1 MPSIYGPRASRL
13 AWAINDINRW
23 KKNSFR
29 NVQYGPKTR
38 LIRGIYFWHRGYA
51 ISDLYQRVASSFKTK
66 LKYIVFSFSLGQLT
80 STADP
85 TLPYKGAHFE
95 GRELVVEE
103 IVQKLT
109 QDPDPSRI
117 IIIVGIPGMGKTQ
130 VAIHVSHLL
139 KEEHK
144 KAVIFIEKKQKLTEI
159 CTEIILGINPL
170 APRLSESHDMV
181 TIAKKRL
188 KELKE
193 KKVIVLDNVEGIQQ
207 QDGMEFDDFLRYVE
221 TYAPHVQLI
230 ITTRED
236 VSFRSLNMCKVR
248 LDRLDSES
256 SARLLQDLV
265 SNCEER
271 HIKELGNLC
280 GGIPLVLVNC
290 AGLLE
295 EGFNPED
302 LVARLKE
309 NPIPLFKTNAE
320 DVYNALRQF
329 LVNIS
334 ENIKA
339 NLVRLSVFPSAFSV
353 KDMKALFGDVLQP
366 EAVKNTMIRR
376 SLLRRIDNEK
386 LVLHPLVREF
396 LKAER
401 KLLKMDV
408 VGEKAQY
415 KFNQHYLELL
425 ETSSKQFISKKW
437 SRNAIFTFRT
447 EKANILEMFNNF
459 LQEGGDKKETES
471 CIDFANSTKVLDFL
485 AKVLSPPSECV
496 ELYERC
502 CHIAEASSDKRRLAD
517 SLTALGFLL
526 LSKEAHGGVS
536 DDTLKKFQ
544 RAYEIPQNLPKEQQH
559 CETHAHTMS
568 KLGLCYALQVKLRI
582 ELSVLNFIASIT

>member
-1 MPSIYGPRASRL
+1 M
-13 AWAINDINRW
+13 
-23 KKNSFR
+23 
-29 NVQYGPKTR
+29 VQ
-38 LIRGIYFWHRGYA
+38 
-51 ISDLYQRVASSFKTK
+51 
-66 LKYIVFSFSLGQLT
+66 
-80 STADP
+80 
-85 TLPYKGAHFE
+85 
-95 GRELVVEE
+95 E

-117 IIIVGIPGMGKTQ
+117 IVIVGIPGMGKTQ

-144 KAVIFIEKKQKLTEI
+144 KAVIFIEEKQKLTEI
-159 CTEIILGINPL
+159 CSEILREINPL

-181 TIAKKRL
+181 TIAKKGL

-193 KKVIVLDNVEGIQQ
+193 KKVIVLDSVQGIQQ
-207 QDGMEFDDFLRYVE
+207 QQQQLQQQQQRGGKEFDDFLRYVE

-236 VSFRSLNMCKVR
+236 VGFRSSNICKVR

-256 SARLLQDLV
+256 SAKLLQDLV
-265 SNCEER
+265 PNCEER

-295 EGFNPED
+295 EGFSPED
-302 LVARLKE
+302 LVARLKQK
-309 NPIPLFKTNAE
+309 PIPLLKTNAE

-353 KDMKALFGDVLQP
+353 KDMKALFGDVLEP
-366 EAVKNTMIRR
+366 EDVKNTMIRR

-401 KLLKMDV
+401 KLLNMNV
-408 VGEKAQY
+408 VGEKAQH

-425 ETSSKQFISKKW
+425 ETSSKQFISKRW
-437 SRNAIFTFRT
+437 SQNAISTFRT
-447 EKANILEMFNNF
+447 EKANILEMFTNF
-459 LQEGGDKKETES
+459 LQEEGDKKETES

-485 AKVLSPPSECV
+485 AKVLSPPSECL
-496 ELYERC
+496 ELYKRC
-502 CHIAEASSDKRRLAD
+502 YHIAKASSDTRRLAD
-517 SLTALGFLL
+517 SLTAVGFLRL
-526 LSKEAHGGVS
+526 CKEAHRGVS
-536 DDTLKKFQ
+536 HGALENLQ
-544 RAYEIPQNLPKEQQH
+544 RAYEIRQNLPKELQH
-559 CETHAHTMS
+559 CETHAHTIS

-582 ELSVLNFIASIT
+582 ESSVLYFITSIT

>member
-1 MPSIYGPRASRL
+1 MA
-13 AWAINDINRW
+13 
-23 KKNSFR
+23 
-29 NVQYGPKTR
+29 
-38 LIRGIYFWHRGYA
+38 RGEPFGIGA
-51 ISDLYQRVASSFKTK
+51 ALSDLYQGVVSSLKTK
-66 LKYIVFSFSLGQLT
+66 LKYTVFSFPLGQLT

-85 TLPYKGAHFE
+85 TLPFKGAHFE
-95 GRELVVEE
+95 GREAVVQEV
-103 IVQKLT
+103 VQKLT
-109 QDPDPSRI
+109 QDPNPSRI
-117 IIIVGIPGMGKTQ
+117 IVIVGIPGIGKTQ

-144 KAVIFIEKKQKLTEI
+144 KAVIFIEEKQKLTEI
-159 CTEIILGINPL
+159 CSEILREINPL
-170 APRLSESHDMV
+170 APRLSDSHDMV
-181 TIAKKRL
+181 TIVKKRL
-188 KELKE
+188 KELKQ
-193 KKVIVLDNVEGIQQ
+193 KKVIVLDSVEGIQQ
-207 QDGMEFDDFLRYVE
+207 QQQQQQQSGKEFDDFLRYVE

-236 VSFRSLNMCKVR
+236 VGFRSSNICKVR

-256 SARLLQDLV
+256 SAKLLQDLV
-265 SNCEER
+265 PNCEER
-271 HIKELGNLC
+271 HTKELGNLC

-295 EGFNPED
+295 EGFSPKN

-309 NPIPLFKTNAE
+309 NPIPLFKTVAE

-353 KDMKALFGDVLQP
+353 KDMKALFGDVLDP

-386 LVLHPLVREF
+386 LVLHPLVRDF

-401 KLLKMDV
+401 KLLNMDV
-408 VGEKAQY
+408 VGEKAQH

-425 ETSSKQFISKKW
+425 ETSSKQFINKKW
-437 SRNAIFTFRT
+437 SQNAIFTFRT
-447 EKANILEMFNNF
+447 EKANIMEMFNNF

-502 CHIAEASSDKRRLAD
+502 YHIAKASSDTRRLAD
-517 SLTALGFLL
+517 SLTAVGFLRL
-526 LSKEAHGGVS
+526 CKEAHRGVS
-536 DDTLKKFQ
+536 HDTVKMFQ
-544 RAYEIPQNLPKEQQH
+544 QAYEIRQNLPKELQH
-559 CETHAHTMS
+559 CETHAHTIS
-568 KLGLCYALQVKLRI
+568 KLGLCYALQVKLQI
-582 ELSVLNFIASIT
+582 KSSVLNFITSIT

>member
-1 MPSIYGPRASRL
+1 M
-13 AWAINDINRW
+13 
-23 KKNSFR
+23 
-29 NVQYGPKTR
+29 VQ
-38 LIRGIYFWHRGYA
+38 
-51 ISDLYQRVASSFKTK
+51 
-66 LKYIVFSFSLGQLT
+66 
-80 STADP
+80 
-85 TLPYKGAHFE
+85 
-95 GRELVVEE
+95 E

-109 QDPDPSRI
+109 RDPDPSRI
-117 IIIVGIPGMGKTQ
+117 IVIVGIPGMGKTQ

-144 KAVIFIEKKQKLTEI
+144 KPVVFIEKKQKLTEI

-193 KKVIVLDNVEGIQQ
+193 KKVIVLDSVEGIQQ
-207 QDGMEFDDFLRYVE
+207 QQQQQQQRGGKEFDDFLRYVE

-236 VSFRSLNMCKVR
+236 VGFRSSNICKVR

-256 SARLLQDLV
+256 SAKLLQDLV
-265 SNCEER
+265 PNCEGR
-271 HIKELGNLC
+271 HIKVLGNLC

-295 EGFNPED
+295 EGFSPED
-302 LVARLKE
+302 LVARLKK

-366 EAVKNTMIRR
+366 EDVKNTMIRR
-376 SLLRRIDNEK
+376 SLLRKIDKEK
-386 LVLHPLVREF
+386 VLLHPLVRDF
-396 LKAER
+396 LRAER
-401 KLLKMDV
+401 KLLNMDV
-408 VGEKAQY
+408 VGRKAQH
-415 KFNQHYLELL
+415 KFNQHYLKLL
-425 ETSSKQFISKKW
+425 ETSSKQFISKEW
-437 SRNAIFTFRT
+437 SQNAIFTFRT
-447 EKANILEMFNNF
+447 EKANILEMFTNF
-459 LQEGGDKKETES
+459 LQEVGDKKETES
-471 CIDFANSTKVLDFL
+471 CIDFAYSTKVLDFL
-485 AKVLSPPSECV
+485 AKVLSPPSECL
-496 ELYERC
+496 ELYKRC
-502 CHIAEASSDKRRLAD
+502 YHIAKASSDTRRLAD
-517 SLTALGFLL
+517 SLTAVGFLRL
-526 LSKEAHGGVS
+526 CKEAHRGVS
-536 DDTLKKFQ
+536 HGALENLQ
-544 RAYEIPQNLPKEQQH
+544 RAYEIRQNLPKELQH
-559 CETHAHTMS
+559 CETHAHTIS

-582 ELSVLNFIASIT
+582 ESSVLYFITSIT

>member
-1 MPSIYGPRASRL
+1 M
-13 AWAINDINRW
+13 
-23 KKNSFR
+23 
-29 NVQYGPKTR
+29 
-38 LIRGIYFWHRGYA
+38 
-51 ISDLYQRVASSFKTK
+51 
-66 LKYIVFSFSLGQLT
+66 LGQLT
-80 STADP
+80 ATANP
-85 TLPYKGAHFE
+85 TLPYKGAHFK
-95 GRELVVEE
+95 GRELVVQE

-109 QDPDPSRI
+109 KDSNPSRV

-144 KAVIFIEKKQKLTEI
+144 KAVIFIEEKQKLTEI
-159 CTEIILGINPL
+159 CSEILREINPL

-181 TIAKKRL
+181 NIAKRRL

-193 KKVIVLDNVEGIQQ
+193 KKVIVLDSVEGIQQ
-207 QDGMEFDDFLRYVE
+207 QGGKEFDDFLRYVE

-236 VSFRSLNMCKVR
+236 VGFRSPNIHNVL

-256 SARLLQDLV
+256 SAKLLQDLAPK
-265 SNCEER
+265 CEER

-290 AGLLE
+290 AGLLN
-295 EGFNPED
+295 EGFSPED
-302 LVARLKE
+302 LVALLKE
-309 NPIPLFKTNAE
+309 NPIPLFETNAE
-320 DVYNALRQF
+320 HVYNALRQF

-339 NLVRLSVFPSAFSV
+339 NLVRLSVFPSVFSV

-376 SLLRRIDNEK
+376 SLLRKIDNEK
-386 LVLHPLVREF
+386 LVLHRLVREF

-401 KLLKMDV
+401 KLLNMDD
-408 VGEKAQY
+408 VGNDAEH

-425 ETSSKQFISKKW
+425 ETSSKQFINKKW
-437 SRNAIFTFRT
+437 SQNAISTFRT
-447 EKANILEMFNNF
+447 ERANILEMFKNF
-459 LQEGGDKKETES
+459 LQEGGDKKKAES
-471 CIDFANSTKVLDFL
+471 CIDVANSTKVLDFL

-502 CHIAEASSDKRRLAD
+502 CHIAEASNNTKRLAD
-517 SLTALGFLL
+517 SLTALGFLRL
-526 LSKEAHGGVS
+526 CKEAHREVS
-536 DDTLKKFQ
+536 HDIFEMFQ
-544 RAYEIPQNLPKEQQH
+544 RAYEIRKNLPKEQQH
-559 CETHAHTMS
+559 CETHAHTIS
-568 KLGLCYALQVKLRI
+568 KLGLCYALQVKLQI
-582 ELSVLNFIASIT
+582 ELSIPNFITSIT

>member
-1 MPSIYGPRASRL
+1 M
-13 AWAINDINRW
+13 
-23 KKNSFR
+23 
-29 NVQYGPKTR
+29 VQ
-38 LIRGIYFWHRGYA
+38 
-51 ISDLYQRVASSFKTK
+51 
-66 LKYIVFSFSLGQLT
+66 
-80 STADP
+80 
-85 TLPYKGAHFE
+85 
-95 GRELVVEE
+95 E

-117 IIIVGIPGMGKTQ
+117 IVIVGLPGMGKTQ

-144 KAVIFIEKKQKLTEI
+144 KAVIFIEEKQKLTEI
-159 CTEIILGINPL
+159 CSEILREINPL

-193 KKVIVLDNVEGIQQ
+193 KKVIVLDSVQGIQQ
-207 QDGMEFDDFLRYVE
+207 QQQQQQRGGKEFDDFLRYVE

-236 VSFRSLNMCKVR
+236 VGFRSSNICKVR

-256 SARLLQDLV
+256 SAKLLQDLV
-265 SNCEER
+265 PNCEER

-290 AGLLE
+290 AGLLKE
-295 EGFNPED
+295 DFSPED
-302 LVARLKE
+302 LVAQLKE
-309 NPIPLFKTNAE
+309 NPVPLLKTNAE

-366 EAVKNTMIRR
+366 EDVKNTMIRR
-376 SLLRRIDNEK
+376 SLLRKIDKEK
-386 LVLHPLVREF
+386 VLLHPLVRDF
-396 LKAER
+396 LRAER
-401 KLLKMDV
+401 KLLNMDV
-408 VGEKAQY
+408 EGRKAQH
-415 KFNQHYLELL
+415 KFNQHYLKLL
-425 ETSSKQFISKKW
+425 ETSSKQFISKEW
-437 SRNAIFTFRT
+437 SQNAIFTFRT

-471 CIDFANSTKVLDFL
+471 CIDFANSTRVLDFL

-496 ELYERC
+496 KLYERC
-502 CHIAEASSDKRRLAD
+502 CHIAKASSDRRRLAD
-517 SLTALGFLL
+517 SLTAVGFLRL
-526 LSKEAHGGVS
+526 CKEAHRGVS
-536 DDTLKKFQ
+536 HDTVEMFQ
-544 RAYEIPQNLPKEQQH
+544 RAYEIRQNLPKELQH
-559 CETHAHTMS
+559 CETHAHTIS

-582 ELSVLNFIASIT
+582 ESSVLYFITSIT

>member
-1 MPSIYGPRASRL
+1 M
-13 AWAINDINRW
+13 
-23 KKNSFR
+23 
-29 NVQYGPKTR
+29 Q
-38 LIRGIYFWHRGYA
+38 
-51 ISDLYQRVASSFKTK
+51 
-66 LKYIVFSFSLGQLT
+66 
-80 STADP
+80 
-85 TLPYKGAHFE
+85 
-95 GRELVVEE
+95 E

-117 IIIVGIPGMGKTQ
+117 IVIVGIPGMGKTQ

-144 KAVIFIEKKQKLTEI
+144 KAVIFIEEKQKLTEI
-159 CTEIILGINPL
+159 CSEILREINPL

-181 TIAKKRL
+181 TIAKKGL

-193 KKVIVLDNVEGIQQ
+193 KKVIVLDSVQGIQQ
-207 QDGMEFDDFLRYVE
+207 QQQQLQQQQQRGGKEFDDFLRYVE

-236 VSFRSLNMCKVR
+236 VGFRSSNICKVR

-256 SARLLQDLV
+256 SAKLLQDLV
-265 SNCEER
+265 PNCEER

-295 EGFNPED
+295 EGFSPED
-302 LVARLKE
+302 LVARLKQK
-309 NPIPLFKTNAE
+309 PIPLLKTNAE

-353 KDMKALFGDVLQP
+353 KDMKALFGDVLEP
-366 EAVKNTMIRR
+366 EDVKNTMIRR

-401 KLLKMDV
+401 KLLNMNV
-408 VGEKAQY
+408 VGEKAQH

-425 ETSSKQFISKKW
+425 ETSSKQFISKRW
-437 SRNAIFTFRT
+437 SQNAISTFRT
-447 EKANILEMFNNF
+447 EKANILEMFTNF
-459 LQEGGDKKETES
+459 LQEEGDKKETES

-485 AKVLSPPSECV
+485 AKVLSPPSECL
-496 ELYERC
+496 ELYKRC
-502 CHIAEASSDKRRLAD
+502 YHIAKASSDTRRLAD
-517 SLTALGFLL
+517 SLTAVGFLRL
-526 LSKEAHGGVS
+526 CKEAHRGVS
-536 DDTLKKFQ
+536 HGALENLQ
-544 RAYEIPQNLPKEQQH
+544 RAYEIRQNLPKELQH
-559 CETHAHTMS
+559 CETHAHTIS

-582 ELSVLNFIASIT
+582 ESSVLYFITSIT

>member
-1 MPSIYGPRASRL
+1 M
-13 AWAINDINRW
+13 
-23 KKNSFR
+23 
-29 NVQYGPKTR
+29 QT
-38 LIRGIYFWHRGYA
+38 
-51 ISDLYQRVASSFKTK
+51 
-66 LKYIVFSFSLGQLT
+66 
-80 STADP
+80 
-85 TLPYKGAHFE
+85 
-95 GRELVVEE
+95 
-103 IVQKLT
+103 IVQNVT
-109 QDPDPSRI
+109 DPNPSRI
-117 IIIVGIPGMGKTQ
+117 IIVVGIPGMGKTQ

-144 KAVIFIEKKQKLTEI
+144 KAVIFIEEKQKLTEI
-159 CTEIILGINPL
+159 CSEILREINPL

-193 KKVIVLDNVEGIQQ
+193 KKVIVLDSVEGIQQ
-207 QDGMEFDDFLRYVE
+207 QQQQQQRGGKEFDDFLRYVE

-236 VSFRSLNMCKVR
+236 VGFRSSNIWKVR

-256 SARLLQDLV
+256 SAKLLQDLV
-265 SNCEER
+265 PNCEER

-295 EGFNPED
+295 EGFSPED
-302 LVARLKE
+302 LVARLKQK
-309 NPIPLFKTNAE
+309 PIPLLKTNAE

-353 KDMKALFGDVLQP
+353 KDMKALFGDVLDP

-401 KLLKMDV
+401 KLLNMDV
-408 VGEKAQY
+408 VGEKAQH

-425 ETSSKQFISKKW
+425 ETSSKQFINKTW
-437 SRNAIFTFRT
+437 SQDAIFTFRT
-447 EKANILEMFNNF
+447 EKANILEMFKNF
-459 LQEGGDKKETES
+459 LQEGGDKKEAES
-471 CIDFANSTKVLDFL
+471 CIDVANSTKVLDFL

-502 CHIAEASSDKRRLAD
+502 YHIAETSSDTRRLAD
-517 SLTALGFLL
+517 SLTAVGFLRL
-526 LSKEAHGGVS
+526 CKEAHRGVS
-536 DDTLKKFQ
+536 HDTVEMFQ
-544 RAYEIPQNLPKEQQH
+544 RAYEIRQNLPKELQH
-559 CETHAHTMS
+559 CETHAHTIS